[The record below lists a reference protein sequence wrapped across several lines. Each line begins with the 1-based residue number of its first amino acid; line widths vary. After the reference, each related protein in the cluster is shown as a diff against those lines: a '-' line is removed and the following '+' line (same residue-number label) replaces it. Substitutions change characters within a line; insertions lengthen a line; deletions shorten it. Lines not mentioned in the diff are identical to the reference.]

1 DKAFMEPVDG
11 RTNINV
17 LMDGSIASTTTAWAT
32 ASSSSS
38 STASSPSSS
47 SSSTASS
54 SFSSSTA
61 PCAASSMV
69 KRPKQPT
76 SMPQTSS
83 DQQSKEQRV
92 VYDAR
97 KEDAWF
103 RKWLNFTLLGAHYP
117 EIIQDETSVSPDRY
131 VQLRQLA
138 VTRWDSKVRA
148 AAVATYHNPQTDDI
162 LFRLQTEITA
172 CRLTIPADR
181 PLHVDVGLQQALMD
195 LFNSYHPLWLT
206 LAFEVVLGIRL
217 VESLTDV
224 LRPSSSKLPRF
235 LKRTILE
242 RIVQDPAFNL
252 KTRSPT
258 TLAQL
263 KATTLLRCLMV
274 VYFLDQAHV
283 RRHVDHVALPTLFR
297 PASRIKGSK
306 QVLIGLCQQFLAH
319 ERNALRRL
327 HQLQFDVQ
335 YHQTVLEEMDMQVVN
350 LAADLRDGVRLARLV
365 ETLDPSVKGV
375 LSSQLRFPAMSRLQ
389 KMHNVQVTLNCLQT
403 KYHVESSGVTRL
415 ATGLSA
421 KHIVDG
427 YREKTLA
434 LLSQLISYF
443 TLPHVV
449 HVAQVEM
456 EISRIQQRRRRGGV
470 WANAAGNNSDNDVI
484 KSDADVIHPLE
495 IDKLKEPIAWHLLE
509 WCRVVCATYHVPIRN
524 FTASFA
530 DGKALCLMVHY
541 YHPQLLEKGEIQWM
555 TSDTTTERMVT
566 KTPLLANE
574 RANFALVNHKVKQL
588 GQVPVLLPLF
598 DSEHLPEEKCILT
611 FLAYLHSRLL
621 GASREIHAAFCL
633 QRWWVQ
639 RSRLKQQD
647 ALETQQNDAAMAI
660 QRWTRRGLQMWR
672 CRQTWTQ
679 LAFQLTLA
687 LREESAENVQDEGI
701 PLRCHLKQALA
712 ILETSPRVHQVLQ
725 AVKTLEICVR
735 VSKECRV
742 ECLAHRVPRL
752 LYKTIRKY
760 NRSRRHSELLHQLL
774 QVCLY
779 LTSSR
784 GEATTTM
791 STPVAADGQ
800 DVDGVAE
807 SLELWI
813 DMLHMHRES
822 TDLFTLSA
830 RLCKRTLA
838 TLNANKWSI
847 DKALWRLRL
856 LHAMMA
862 KTAKTQWIVAR
873 VAPMTHYTKD
883 HLHPQKAASILHAL
897 LDVVCMIS

>member
-1 DKAFMEPVDG
+1 MSTPVAADGQDVDGVAESLELWIDMLHMHRESTDLFTLSARLCKRTLATLNANKWSIDKALWRLRLLHAMMAKTAKTQWIVARVAPMTHYTKDHLHPQKAASILHALVEFTQAMMLREREKQVEAATLVQRWYRRQLALHTLQRKARRHHQAATKIQLWWVRTNRAWDLSTLWTALVIQLWDQKTQHIAAGKIQLWLRQVRAVKVEDDKAFMEPVDG
-11 RTNINV
+11 RTNINM

-252 KTRSPT
+252 KTRSPK

-283 RRHVDHVALPTLFR
+283 RRHVD
-297 PASRIKGSK
+297 
-306 QVLIGLCQQFLAH
+306 
-319 ERNALRRL
+319 
-327 HQLQFDVQ
+327 
-335 YHQTVLEEMDMQVVN
+335 
-350 LAADLRDGVRLARLV
+350 
-365 ETLDPSVKGV
+365 
-375 LSSQLRFPAMSRLQ
+375 
-389 KMHNVQVTLNCLQT
+389 
-403 KYHVESSGVTRL
+403 
-415 ATGLSA
+415 
-421 KHIVDG
+421 
-427 YREKTLA
+427 
-434 LLSQLISYF
+434 
-443 TLPHVV
+443 
-449 HVAQVEM
+449 
-456 EISRIQQRRRRGGV
+456 RG
-470 WANAAGNNSDNDVI
+470 
-484 KSDADVIHPLE
+484 
-495 IDKLKEPIAWHLLE
+495 
-509 WCRVVCATYHVPIRN
+509 T
-524 FTASFA
+524 
-530 DGKALCLMVHY
+530 
-541 YHPQLLEKGEIQWM
+541 
-555 TSDTTTERMVT
+555 
-566 KTPLLANE
+566 
-574 RANFALVNHKVKQL
+574 
-588 GQVPVLLPLF
+588 
-598 DSEHLPEEKCILT
+598 
-611 FLAYLHSRLL
+611 
-621 GASREIHAAFCL
+621 
-633 QRWWVQ
+633 
-639 RSRLKQQD
+639 
-647 ALETQQNDAAMAI
+647 
-660 QRWTRRGLQMWR
+660 
-672 CRQTWTQ
+672 
-679 LAFQLTLA
+679 
-687 LREESAENVQDEGI
+687 
-701 PLRCHLKQALA
+701 
-712 ILETSPRVHQVLQ
+712 
-725 AVKTLEICVR
+725 
-735 VSKECRV
+735 
-742 ECLAHRVPRL
+742 
-752 LYKTIRKY
+752 
-760 NRSRRHSELLHQLL
+760 
-774 QVCLY
+774 
-779 LTSSR
+779 
-784 GEATTTM
+784 
-791 STPVAADGQ
+791 
-800 DVDGVAE
+800 
-807 SLELWI
+807 
-813 DMLHMHRES
+813 
-822 TDLFTLSA
+822 
-830 RLCKRTLA
+830 
-838 TLNANKWSI
+838 
-847 DKALWRLRL
+847 
-856 LHAMMA
+856 
-862 KTAKTQWIVAR
+862 
-873 VAPMTHYTKD
+873 
-883 HLHPQKAASILHAL
+883 
-897 LDVVCMIS
+897 